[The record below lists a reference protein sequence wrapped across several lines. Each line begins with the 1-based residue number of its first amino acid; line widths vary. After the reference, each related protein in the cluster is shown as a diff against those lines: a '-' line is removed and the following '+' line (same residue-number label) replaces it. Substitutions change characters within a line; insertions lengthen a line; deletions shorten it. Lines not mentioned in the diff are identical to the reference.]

1 MTDEAHFHSSSRK
14 ASDMSQSSSIYE
26 IHDERFRHLIVA
38 SAGLEELYSDCR
50 WAEGPVWFADT
61 QCLIFSDIP
70 NQRML
75 RWVEGGGV
83 SVFRSPSNF
92 TNGNTRDRQGRLISC
107 EHGGRRVVRT
117 ELDGTSTV
125 LADSYQGKR
134 LNSPNDVVVRSDG
147 SIWFTDPT
155 YGILSDYEGFRA
167 EPEQATHNVYR
178 LDPHTGVLE
187 AVITDFGQPNGL
199 AFSPDES
206 LLYVADSASSHDP
219 KAPRH
224 IRVFDVSQDGR
235 VIGHRVF
242 CEIDN
247 GLPDGFRV
255 DITGNVW
262 TSAGDGVH
270 CFSPE
275 GTLLG
280 KIKVPQ
286 TVANV
291 AFGGSRRNR
300 LFITA
305 TKSLYSVYLAVNG
318 I

>member
-1 MTDEAHFHSSSRK
+1 
-14 ASDMSQSSSIYE
+14 MSQSNSIYE
-26 IHDERFRHLIVA
+26 VHDERFLHLIVA

-50 WAEGPVWFADT
+50 WAEGPVWFPDM

-107 EHGGRRVVRT
+107 EHGERRLVRT
-117 ELDGTSTV
+117 ELDGSMTV
-125 LADSYQGKR
+125 LADRYQGKR

-147 SIWFTDPT
+147 SVWFTDPT
-155 YGILSDYEGFRA
+155 YGILSDYEGYKA
-167 EPEQATHNVYR
+167 EPEQPTRNVYR
-178 LDPHTGVLE
+178 LDAQSGE
-187 AVITDFGQPNGL
+187 IQAMITDFGQPNGL
-199 AFSPDES
+199 AFSPDERR
-206 LLYVADSASSHDP
+206 LYVADSASSHDVD
-219 KAPRH
+219 APRH
-224 IRVFDVSQDGR
+224 IRVFDVVDERR
-235 VIGHRVF
+235 VTNGRVF

-255 DITGNVW
+255 DALGNVW
-262 TSAGDGVH
+262 TSAADGVH

-275 GTLLG
+275 GELLG

-286 TVANV
+286 VVANL
-291 AFGGSRRNR
+291 AFGGKRRNR
-300 LFITA
+300 MFITA
-305 TKSLYSVYLAVNG
+305 TKSLYAVYLAVNG